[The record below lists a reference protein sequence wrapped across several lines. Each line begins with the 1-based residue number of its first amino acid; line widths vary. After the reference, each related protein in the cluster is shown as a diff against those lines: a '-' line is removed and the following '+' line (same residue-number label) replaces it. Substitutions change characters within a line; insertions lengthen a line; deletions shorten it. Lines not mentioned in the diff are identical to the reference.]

1 MRYRTIL
8 WSEIGGGGISSLGST
23 RSASDHLMVS
33 DRGGGISSPVSVRA
47 LRSALGTNAATVNVR
62 TQEAIEVF
70 LTRIWH
76 YVSPKE
82 RLGRQRPVHRRR
94 LPHQDVE
101 AVVSIF
107 IGGASPSDF
116 HRRRLP
122 HQDVEA
128 AVSIFGGGRA
138 PSESCGTPPT
148 TPPAAPLS
156 WAPLRTLTTQVHG
169 PPPRPCGALT
179 MPCSSIA
186 ASVSFFQSLR
196 CSTAIYSAATAAAA
210 KNAGTISDPGIVPAL
225 PRRRPSAG
233 RAAGHRAAGPQ
244 RPRGRPVVFDPKEP
258 TN

>member
-1 MRYRTIL
+1 MVSMRYRTIS

-101 AVVSIF
+101 A
-107 IGGASPSDF
+107 A
-116 HRRRLP
+116 
-122 HQDVEA
+122 E
-128 AVSIFGGGRA
+128 SIFGGGRA

-156 WAPLRTLTTQVHG
+156 WAP
-169 PPPRPCGALT
+169 PPPHPHDASSRPAPT
-179 MPCSSIA
+179 
-186 ASVSFFQSLR
+186 
-196 CSTAIYSAATAAAA
+196 
-210 KNAGTISDPGIVPAL
+210 AL
-225 PRRRPSAG
+225 P
-233 RAAGHRAAGPQ
+233 HRGL
-244 RPRGRPVVFDPKEP
+244 GVVFPEFSVQHCDIQRCDSGGS
-258 TN
+258 